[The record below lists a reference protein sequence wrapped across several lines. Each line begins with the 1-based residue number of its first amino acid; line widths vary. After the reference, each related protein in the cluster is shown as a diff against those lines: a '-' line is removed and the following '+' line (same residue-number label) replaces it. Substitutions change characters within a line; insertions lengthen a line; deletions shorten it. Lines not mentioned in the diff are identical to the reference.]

1 MNNPEIKKRNVR
13 YVRIDVLLDKE
24 KTKIYRVK
32 DTETNDLCVMKI
44 RKGRD
49 LTRIYRQLKDIHHPN
64 LPEIYEVNYDD
75 GNTVIIEEYI
85 AGEGLDLRIG
95 QQVLSEEETVPIM
108 LQLCDAMAAIHAQ
121 DPIIIHRDI
130 KASNVI
136 IKTDGT
142 IKLID
147 FDAARHYNES
157 QERDTQQMG
166 TLEYASPEH
175 FGYAQTDQKSDIYS
189 AGVLM
194 HEMLTGQTF
203 SQEIICYKG
212 SLKKIIQKCTRVQAN
227 KRYHSA
233 LQLKRKLEGYRCQKK
248 RRLAVTALITALFV
262 SVIGYAAHYYRQ
274 GRWQST
280 SQIFLE
286 KTKEQL
292 EKEAFQ
298 KIFSAYKTNALEQND
313 DKAFKNIRDFLEC
326 DYIYNQL
333 DNLLGNNHSL
343 FINNFDTL
351 SGVYDEKENFFFIS
365 GQRPQVSVQRRH
377 EYCSAITIR
386 EDGTIQCAYTT
397 SGLTREPYLIF
408 TTNAKEEYH
417 KLSWR
422 MMTWFLAL
430 YAEGYKQLLFEQDL
444 QEFPLMKLTDETD
457 IDPVGDYVLPPAG
470 GEKFSGRIHISER
483 KKKGITDY
491 KVEGSI
497 NYKGEEQKIN
507 LRMDNNVAFLEK
519 NKAGSDITVM
529 LGTFYDS
536 ILLCGYKGDI
546 DNAENILYVSDN
558 LITGQFIKES

>member
-1 MNNPEIKKRNVR
+1 MNNPEMEKRNAR
-13 YVRIDVLLDKE
+13 YVRIDVLLDKK

-32 DTETNDLCVMKI
+32 DTESNDLCVMKI

-49 LTRIYRQLKDIHHPN
+49 LTGIYRQLKDIHHPN

-85 AGEGLDLRIG
+85 AGEGLDLRIAR
-95 QQVLSEEETVPIM
+95 QILSEKETVPIM
-108 LQLCDAMAAIHAQ
+108 LQLCDAMAAIHTQ

-147 FDAARHYNES
+147 FDAARHYDES

-175 FGYAQTDQKSDIYS
+175 FGYTQTDQKSDIYS

-203 SQEIICYKG
+203 SQEIICYRG
-212 SLKKIIQKCTRVQAN
+212 TLKKIIQKCTRVQAN

-233 LQLKRKLEGYRCQKK
+233 LQLKRKLEGYRCRKK
-248 RRLAVTALITALFV
+248 QRWAVTVLIAALFV
-262 SVIGYAAHYYRQ
+262 SVIGYAVHSYRQ
-274 GRWQST
+274 GRWRST
-280 SQIFLE
+280 AQIPLE

-333 DNLLGNNHSL
+333 DNLIGNDHSL
-343 FINNFDTL
+343 FINNFDTV
-351 SGVYDEKENFFFIS
+351 SGIYDEKENLFFIS
-365 GQRPQVSVQRRH
+365 GHRPQVSVNRRH

-386 EDGTIQCAYTT
+386 EDGTVHCAYTT
-397 SGLTREPYLIF
+397 SGLTDDPYLIF
-408 TTNAKEEYH
+408 AANVKEEYH
-417 KLSWR
+417 KVSSR
-422 MMTWFLAL
+422 MMLWFLAL
-430 YAEGYKQLLFEQDL
+430 YAEGYELLLFEQDL
-444 QEFPLMKLTDETD
+444 QTFPLMKLTDESV
-457 IDPVGDYVLPPAG
+457 IDPVGDYVLQPAG
-470 GEKFSGRIHISER
+470 EGLSGRIHISEG
-483 KKKGITDY
+483 KKKGIADY
-491 KVEGSI
+491 KVEGNI
-497 NYKGEEQKIN
+497 NYKGKEQKIN

-519 NKAGSDITVM
+519 NEAGSDIAAL
-529 LGTFYDS
+529 LGIFYDS
-536 ILLCGYKGDI
+536 IFLCEYMDDI
-546 DNAENILYVSDN
+546 DNVDDILDANGN
-558 LITGQFIKES
+558 LIAGQFVKEN